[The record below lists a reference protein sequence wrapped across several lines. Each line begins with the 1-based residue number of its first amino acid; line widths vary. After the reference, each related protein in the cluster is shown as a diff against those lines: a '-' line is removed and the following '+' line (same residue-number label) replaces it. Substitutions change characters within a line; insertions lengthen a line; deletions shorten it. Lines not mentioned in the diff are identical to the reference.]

1 MAVLNKEQFLARLQE
16 RIGEDT
22 SDEAMTFIEDMTD
35 TFNDMETRSNGQSD
49 EQWKQK
55 YADLDKSWREKYKAR
70 FFNSETTPADVKDE
84 QEDDVKDDIT
94 KKLKSQKR
102 EDVYKNKID
111 KYQKEL
117 DIKIYNDRL

>member
-1 MAVLNKEQFLARLQE
+1 MSVLNREQFLARLQE

-22 SDEAMTFIEDMTD
+22 SDEAMSFIEDMTD

-55 YADLDKSWREKYKAR
+55 YDELDKSWREKYKAR

-84 QEDDVKDDIT
+84 QEDDVKDDAEEKT
-94 KKLKSQKR
+94 YADLFEER
-102 EDVYKNKID
+102 EG
-111 KYQKEL
+111 
-117 DIKIYNDRL
+117 

>member
-35 TFNDMETRSNGQSD
+35 TFNDMETRSNGQID

-55 YADLDKSWREKYKAR
+55 YTELDKSWREKYKAR
-70 FFNSETTPADVKDE
+70 FFNSETTPADVKDT
-84 QEDDVKDDIT
+84 QEDDVKDDAEEKT
-94 KKLKSQKR
+94 YADLFEER
-102 EDVYKNKID
+102 EG
-111 KYQKEL
+111 
-117 DIKIYNDRL
+117 

>member
-35 TFNDMETRSNGQSD
+35 TFNDMETRSNGQND

-84 QEDDVKDDIT
+84 QEEDVKDDAEEKT
-94 KKLKSQKR
+94 YADLFEER
-102 EDVYKNKID
+102 EG
-111 KYQKEL
+111 
-117 DIKIYNDRL
+117 

>member
-49 EQWKQK
+49 EQWKKK
-55 YADLDKSWREKYKAR
+55 YDELDKSWREKYKAR
-70 FFNSETTPADVKDE
+70 FFEGSAGTNPATVIKE
-84 QEDDVKDDIT
+84 
-94 KKLKSQKR
+94 
-102 EDVYKNKID
+102 
-111 KYQKEL
+111 QKE
-117 DIKIYNDRL
+117 DIIDDGNEISFDDLFKEREG